1 MNGRLLLQLAA
12 ALGLTLASLLAIAV
26 ATRADAEGIEVVE
39 PFARASIGQA
49 TSGVVYLRL
58 VNHAAA
64 PDRLT
69 GATTAA
75 AARADLH
82 VTEEQG
88 GVVRMRRLESLAIAA
103 GGEFA
108 FAPGGAHIMLTGLT
122 APLREGEH
130 FMLTLQFDTADPVTI
145 EVPVRSIAAGAD
157 GGGHDAH

>member
-1 MNGRLLLQLAA
+1 MNGRLILQLAV
-12 ALGLTLASLLAIAV
+12 ALGLTLASILAIAAAV
-26 ATRADAEGIEVVE
+26 RADAEGVEVLE
-39 PFARASIGQA
+39 PFARASIGEA

-58 VNHAAA
+58 VNHAAT

-82 VTEEQG
+82 ATEEQG
-88 GVVRMRRLESLAIAA
+88 GVVKMRRLESLDIAA
-103 GGEFA
+103 SGEFA
-108 FAPGGAHIMLTGLT
+108 FEPGGAHIMLTGLT

-130 FMLTLQFDTADPVTI
+130 FMLTLQFETAGEVAI